1 MQKTTRRGS
10 GVKTHEP
17 SAVTFARRLQM
28 LNASRARELGT
39 SLFFDPAWNML
50 LDLFVSRY
58 EQRRL
63 SVSDVSIG
71 STGAAATGLR
81 YLGML
86 QAANLVVRLPD
97 ARDGRRSYVELTE
110 AGLQKIEALLGGQV
124 E

>member
-1 MQKTTRRGS
+1 
-10 GVKTHEP
+10 
-17 SAVTFARRLQM
+17 M
-28 LNASRARELGT
+28 LNASRTRELGT

-110 AGLQKIEALLGGQV
+110 AGLQKIEALLSGQG